1 MNVDKNNGEVR
12 NKIEGQAKYL
22 EESVGAVYIEEDLR
36 RLEEENKYLT
46 GISGIDD
53 FILGK
58 LKIYAGEIDPEKFR
72 TGNYIIVGPSLNG
85 DTDEDTAASAYY
97 KIGDKVRVDWEDGTS
112 KEYEVMAIGDLP
124 NSIGPRSRFL
134 METDL
139 IIPSTEYLQH
149 RTPDGALSFALDC
162 TDDEAGAK
170 LGIWLEDYC
179 ENSVSTVFESR
190 GTYMENFES
199 MTNVVSNVGSALA
212 FILALISILNFI
224 NSMVTSIFIRQ
235 RELAMLQSVG
245 MTRRQMRR
253 MLLGEGF
260 GHILLG
266 ILLSALISSL
276 VGYGLGMTLEGMV
289 SFYSYRFVIWPI
301 LACTPILLLFAA
313 AVPMIAFRMMCRSTV
328 VERLRQID

>member
-1 MNVDKNNGEVR
+1 
-12 NKIEGQAKYL
+12 
-22 EESVGAVYIEEDLR
+22 
-36 RLEEENKYLT
+36 
-46 GISGIDD
+46 
-53 FILGK
+53 
-58 LKIYAGEIDPEKFR
+58 
-72 TGNYIIVGPSLNG
+72 
-85 DTDEDTAASAYY
+85 
-97 KIGDKVRVDWEDGTS
+97 
-112 KEYEVMAIGDLP
+112 
-124 NSIGPRSRFL
+124 
-134 METDL
+134 
-139 IIPSTEYLQH
+139 
-149 RTPDGALSFALDC
+149 
-162 TDDEAGAK
+162 
-170 LGIWLEDYC
+170 
-179 ENSVSTVFESR
+179 
-190 GTYMENFES
+190 MENFES

-301 LACTPILLLFAA
+301 LACTPILLLFAS